1 MKKSLLWIAI
11 AMSALTASW
20 KDGEI
25 VKNHKELQ
33 LI

>member
-1 MKKSLLWIAI
+1 MKKYLLWIAI

-25 VKNHKELQ
+25 VKIIENYN
-33 LI
+33 

>member
-25 VKNHKELQ
+25 VKIIKNYN
-33 LI
+33 

>member
-1 MKKSLLWIAI
+1 MKKYLLLIAI

-25 VKNHKELQ
+25 VKIIENYN
-33 LI
+33 